1 MNYFCLYYFLHIC
14 QTYNIAKESLN
25 RQNVTA
31 MHQTSVEGVDDMA
44 NLGDLHDAAILH
56 NLHLRFTSDKI
67 YVSFKSSLQKLL
79 QPTLKTN
86 KRATRTCGNNLCHGS
101 NIDV

>member
-1 MNYFCLYYFLHIC
+1 MNQYIKQTSDFTLYKLMKIILRLMNYFHLYYFLHIC

-67 YVSFKSSLQKLL
+67 YVSFKSLLQKLL
-79 QPTLKTN
+79 
-86 KRATRTCGNNLCHGS
+86 
-101 NIDV
+101 